1 MQKILI
7 IDDQE
12 ANVVLLER
20 ILRNAGYEEILTST
34 DSLQAIDLF
43 LEFDPDLVLLD
54 LAMPY
59 LDGIG
64 VMEQL
69 RRLIPAAEYLPVL
82 VLTAD
87 STAEAKRRSFA
98 AGANDYLT
106 KPFDHLE
113 VTLRVR
119 NMLETRM
126 LHGQLARQNRR
137 LDERVRER
145 TEQLERARIETLDRL
160 ACAAEYRDDETGEHT
175 QRVGVMAAR
184 IAEALGM
191 PARDVEHI
199 RLAAPLH
206 DLGKIAI
213 PDAILL
219 KPGRLTPEEW
229 SVMKSHT
236 VLGAEILGGSSAPVL
251 LLAEEVARWHHE
263 RWDGTG
269 YPAGLAGPAIPIAAR
284 VVAVADVFDALTHAR
299 PYKHAWA
306 LDQAVAEIRRQGG
319 AQFDNTIVDA
329 FAGLP
334 PEVVPYP
341 HQIERG
347 RRSAA
352 NGHVAIPPGGGGV

>member
-1 MQKILI
+1 VQKILI

-191 PARDVEHI
+191 PAR
-199 RLAAPLH
+199 
-206 DLGKIAI
+206 
-213 PDAILL
+213 
-219 KPGRLTPEEW
+219 TT
-229 SVMKSHT
+229 S
-236 VLGAEILGGSSAPVL
+236 
-251 LLAEEVARWHHE
+251 
-263 RWDGTG
+263 
-269 YPAGLAGPAIPIAAR
+269 PAG
-284 VVAVADVFDALTHAR
+284 
-299 PYKHAWA
+299 
-306 LDQAVAEIRRQGG
+306 
-319 AQFDNTIVDA
+319 
-329 FAGLP
+329 
-334 PEVVPYP
+334 
-341 HQIERG
+341 
-347 RRSAA
+347 RSAA
-352 NGHVAIPPGGGGV
+352 TSC